1 MDEASMTR
9 LSILEKVDQ
18 AKAVFALSE
27 WSKPRVIEWA
37 LDFML
42 ANELDVA
49 SIINE
54 GDDE

>member
-1 MDEASMTR
+1 MTR